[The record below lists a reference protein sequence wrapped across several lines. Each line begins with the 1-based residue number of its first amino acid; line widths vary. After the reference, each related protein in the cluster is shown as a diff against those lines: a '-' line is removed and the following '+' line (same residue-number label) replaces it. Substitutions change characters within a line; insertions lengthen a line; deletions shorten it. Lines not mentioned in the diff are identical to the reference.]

1 MFKRSNN
8 LALPHQSGRNCEK
21 NKVKTEILEVNG
33 STRQPMKKVCV
44 YTGGSDPYGERMGG
58 YGSQGSGLLV
68 LYVVLVLDVCADV
81 SVYDVTEEEKHQS
94 E

>member
-44 YTGGSDPYGERMGG
+44 YTGGGQIPMEREWEGMEVRGVACW
-58 YGSQGSGLLV
+58 YYMWCWCWLCV
-68 LYVVLVLDVCADV
+68 RM
-81 SVYDVTEEEKHQS
+81 
-94 E
+94 

>member
-44 YTGGSDPYGERMGG
+44 YTGGVRSLWRENGRVWKSGEWLAGIICG
-58 YGSQGSGLLV
+58 VGVGC
-68 LYVVLVLDVCADV
+68 VCGCECV
-81 SVYDVTEEEKHQS
+81 
-94 E
+94 